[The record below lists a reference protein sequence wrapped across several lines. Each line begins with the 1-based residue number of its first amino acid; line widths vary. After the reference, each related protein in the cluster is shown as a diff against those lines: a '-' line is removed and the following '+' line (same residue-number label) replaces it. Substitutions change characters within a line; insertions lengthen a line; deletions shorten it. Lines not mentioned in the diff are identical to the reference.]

1 MLYIVNNNN
10 EKPIFFVIHFIDE
23 DSKSAE
29 ENHYKNTRFFY
40 KNTAYQNVRLEKLEN
55 QEHFKNN

>member
-1 MLYIVNNNN
+1 MNDNN

-29 ENHYKNTRFFY
+29 ENHYKNT
-40 KNTAYQNVRLEKLEN
+40 NIE
-55 QEHFKNN
+55 